1 LLTLVAIF
9 LIYFCSRSPT
19 SLIMAK
25 KKAIDQNINQEKLSK
40 KAYSIF
46 DFTKSER
53 PFLIIICVLISIAG
67 LITEY
72 TYAAMWF
79 GFALAAY
86 SAIANDSIQ
95 TIGTFIIS
103 NQARKW
109 YWLWLFIGVIWVGTV
124 SYSWFV
130 YNGDVSFQLLS
141 TPGLEKAPENFVFLQ
156 LAAPIVLLI
165 MTRMRWPVSTTFLLL
180 NVFTYK
186 AGTIV
191 SVMTKSFLGYIFAF
205 ALAMVVWFALERFVR
220 NYLKGKPKPYWMFL
234 QWFTS
239 GSLWAVWIMQDA
251 ANIAVFLPRTL
262 NPIEFVAYAG
272 FVFLGL
278 GMLFYLKGDKIQDII
293 NEKTNVADVRAAT
306 LVDLVYAVILFY
318 FKMYNNVPM
327 STTWVFIGLLAGRE
341 LAIAL
346 GKHGKAKKRSAWL
359 VRAFRL
365 ARKDM
370 FKALAGLVVSI
381 ILAIVVNKGVR
392 DELLSLF

>member
-1 LLTLVAIF
+1 
-9 LIYFCSRSPT
+9 
-19 SLIMAK
+19 MAK

>member
-1 LLTLVAIF
+1 
-9 LIYFCSRSPT
+9 
-19 SLIMAK
+19 MAK

-40 KAYSIF
+40 RAYSLF

-53 PFLIIICVLISIAG
+53 PFLIAVCILISIAG
-67 LITEY
+67 LITPY

-109 YWLWLFIGVIWVGTV
+109 YWLWLFIGLIWVGTIT
-124 SYSWFV
+124 YSWFV
-130 YNGDVSFQLLS
+130 FNGDVTFQLLS
-141 TPGLEKAPENFVFLQ
+141 TPGLEKAPEEFVFLQ
-156 LAAPIVLLI
+156 LAAPIVLLV

-191 SVMTKSFLGYIFAF
+191 SVMTKSFIGYVLAF
-205 ALAMVVWFALERFVR
+205 GLAMIVWYALERFVK
-220 NYLKGKPKPYWMFL
+220 NYLKGQPKPYWMVL
-234 QWFTS
+234 QWITS
-239 GSLWAVWIMQDA
+239 GTLWAVWIMQDA
-251 ANIAVFLPRTL
+251 ANIAVFLPREL
-262 NPIEFVAYAG
+262 NVYEFIAYTG

-278 GMLFYLKGDKIQDII
+278 GLIFYLKGDKIQDII

-318 FKMYNNVPM
+318 FKLYSNVPM

-346 GKHGKAKKRSAWL
+346 GKHGKAKKRNAWL
-359 VRAFRL
+359 IRAFRL

-370 FKALAGLVVSI
+370 FKALAGLIVSL
-381 ILAIVVNKGVR
+381 ILAIIINEGVR
-392 DELLSLF
+392 KEIFDLFR

>member
-1 LLTLVAIF
+1 
-9 LIYFCSRSPT
+9 
-19 SLIMAK
+19 MAK
-25 KKAIDQNINQEKLSK
+25 QKLIDQNINQENLSK
-40 KAYSIF
+40 KTYSIF
-46 DFTKSER
+46 DFAKTER
-53 PFLIIICVLISIAG
+53 PFLIITLILVSVAG

-79 GFALAAY
+79 GFSLAAY

-95 TIGTFIIS
+95 TIGTFIVS
-103 NQARKW
+103 NQKIKW
-109 YWLWLFIGVIWVGTV
+109 YWLWIFIGLIWVATIT
-124 SYSWFV
+124 YSWVVFD
-130 YNGDVSFQLLS
+130 GDVTFKLLS
-141 TPGLEKAPENFVFLQ
+141 TPGLEKAPESFVFLQ

-191 SVMTKSFLGYIFAF
+191 SVMTKSFFGYVLAF
-205 ALAMVVWFALERFVR
+205 GLAIVVWFLLERFVK
-220 NYLKGKPKPYWMFL
+220 NYLKGEARPYWMVL
-234 QWFTS
+234 QWLTS
-239 GSLWAVWIMQDA
+239 GTLWAVWIMQDA
-251 ANIAVFLPRTL
+251 ANIAVFLPRQL
-262 NPIEFVAYAG
+262 NSLEFVVYTG

-278 GMLFYLKGDKIQDII
+278 GLIFFLKGDKIQDII
-293 NEKTNVADVRAAT
+293 NEKTNVSDVRAAT

-341 LAIAL
+341 FAIAL

-370 FKALAGLVVSI
+370 YKALAGLIVSL
-381 ILAIVVNKGVR
+381 ILAMVINNGVR
-392 DELLSLF
+392 EEIFALFNF

>member
-1 LLTLVAIF
+1 
-9 LIYFCSRSPT
+9 
-19 SLIMAK
+19 MAK
-25 KKAIDQNINQEKLSK
+25 QKLIDQNINQDNLSK
-40 KAYSIF
+40 KTYKIF
-46 DFTKSER
+46 ELAKAER
-53 PFLIIICVLISIAG
+53 PFLIIILILVSIAG

-95 TIGTFIIS
+95 TIGTFIVS
-103 NQARKW
+103 NQKIKW
-109 YWLWLFIGVIWVGTV
+109 YWLWIFIGLIWVATIT
-124 SYSWFV
+124 YSWIVFD
-130 YNGDVSFQLLS
+130 GDVTFKLLS
-141 TPGLEKAPENFVFLQ
+141 TPGLEKAPESFVFLQ

-191 SVMTKSFLGYIFAF
+191 SVMTKSFFGYVLAF
-205 ALAMVVWFALERFVR
+205 GLAIVVWFLLERFVK
-220 NYLKGKPKPYWMFL
+220 NYLKGEARPYWMVL
-234 QWFTS
+234 QWLTS
-239 GSLWAVWIMQDA
+239 GTLWAVWIMQDA
-251 ANIAVFLPRTL
+251 ANIAVFLPRQL
-262 NPIEFVAYAG
+262 NSLEFVVYTG

-278 GMLFYLKGDKIQDII
+278 GLIFFLKGDKIQDII
-293 NEKTNVADVRAAT
+293 NEKTNVSDVRAAT

-341 LAIAL
+341 FAIAL

-370 FKALAGLVVSI
+370 YKALAGLIVSL
-381 ILAIVVNKGVR
+381 ILAMVINNGVR
-392 DELLSLF
+392 EEIFALFNF

>member
-1 LLTLVAIF
+1 
-9 LIYFCSRSPT
+9 
-19 SLIMAK
+19 MAGK
-25 KKAIDQNINQEKLSK
+25 TPIDQNINQDKLSK
-40 KAYSIF
+40 TAYSIF

-53 PFLIIICVLISIAG
+53 PFLIIICILVSIAG

-109 YWLWLFIGVIWVGTV
+109 YWLWLFIGAIWVITIT
-124 SYSWFV
+124 YSWFV
-130 YNGDVSFQLLS
+130 FNGDVTFRLLS
-141 TPGLEKAPENFVFLQ
+141 TPGLEKAPEKFVFLQ

-191 SVMTKSFLGYIFAF
+191 SVMTKSFFGYLLAF
-205 ALAMVVWFALERFVR
+205 GLAITVWFVLERFVK
-220 NYLKGKPKPYWMFL
+220 NYLKGTAASYWPIL
-234 QWFTS
+234 QWMTS
-239 GSLWAVWIMQDA
+239 GTLWAVWIMQDA
-251 ANIAVFLPRTL
+251 ANIAVFLPRQL
-262 NPIEFVAYAG
+262 NTYEFIAYTG
-272 FVFLGL
+272 LVFFGLGL
-278 GMLFYLKGDKIQDII
+278 IFYLKGDKIQDII

-341 LAIAL
+341 FAIAF
-346 GKHGKAKKRSAWL
+346 GKHGKTKKRNAWI

-365 ARKDM
+365 ARKDV
-370 FKALAGLVVSI
+370 FKALAGLLVSLILSI
-381 ILAIVVNKGVR
+381 IINKGVR
-392 DELLSLF
+392 QEIFALFQ

>member
-1 LLTLVAIF
+1 
-9 LIYFCSRSPT
+9 
-19 SLIMAK
+19 MAK
-25 KKAIDQNINQEKLSK
+25 QKPIDQNINQENLSK
-40 KAYSIF
+40 KTYSIF
-46 DFTKSER
+46 DFAKTER
-53 PFLIIICVLISIAG
+53 PFLIITLILVSIAG

-86 SAIANDSIQ
+86 SAISNDSIQ
-95 TIGTFIIS
+95 TIGTFIVS
-103 NQARKW
+103 NQKIKW
-109 YWLWLFIGVIWVGTV
+109 YWLWIFIGLIWVGTIT
-124 SYSWFV
+124 YSWFV
-130 YNGDVSFQLLS
+130 FNGDVYFQLLS
-141 TPGLEKAPENFVFLQ
+141 TPGLEKAPDSFVFLQ

-191 SVMTKSFLGYIFAF
+191 SVMTKSFLGYVLAF
-205 ALAMVVWFALERFVR
+205 ALAIVVWFLLERFVK
-220 NYLKGKPKPYWMFL
+220 NYLKGEARSYWMVL
-234 QWFTS
+234 QWITS
-239 GSLWAVWIMQDA
+239 GTLWAVWIMQDA
-251 ANIAVFLPRTL
+251 ANIAVFLPRQL
-262 NPIEFVAYAG
+262 NTVEFVVYTG

-278 GMLFYLKGDKIQDII
+278 GLIFFLKGDKIQDII

-318 FKMYNNVPM
+318 FKLYNNVPM

-341 LAIAL
+341 FAIAL

-359 VRAFRL
+359 VRAFLL

-370 FKALAGLVVSI
+370 YKAMAGLIVSL
-381 ILAIVVNKGVR
+381 ILAVVINKGVR
-392 DELLSLF
+392 QEIFALFNF

>member
-1 LLTLVAIF
+1 
-9 LIYFCSRSPT
+9 
-19 SLIMAK
+19 MAK
-25 KKAIDQNINQEKLSK
+25 KKSIDQNINQEKLSK
-40 KAYSIF
+40 KTYSIF

-95 TIGTFIIS
+95 TIGTFIAS
-103 NQARKW
+103 NSKRPW
-109 YWLWLFIGVIWVGTV
+109 YLLWLFMGLIWLGTIT
-124 SYSWFV
+124 YSWLT
-130 YNGDVSFQLLS
+130 YQGDVSYERLS
-141 TPGLEKAPENFVFLQ
+141 VPGLEKAPESFVFLQ
-156 LAAPIVLLI
+156 LAAPIVLLV
-165 MTRMRWPVSTTFLLL
+165 MTRLRMPVSTTFLLL

-191 SVMTKSFLGYIFAF
+191 DVMFKSFVGYLLAF
-205 ALAMVVWFALERFVR
+205 GLAMVVWYLLERFVK
-220 NYLKGKPKPYWMFL
+220 NYLKGQAANYWIYL
-234 QWFTS
+234 QWITS
-239 GSLWAVWIMQDA
+239 GILWSVWIMQDA
-251 ANIAVFLPRTL
+251 ANIAVFLPRQL
-262 NPIEFVAYAG
+262 DPIEFSVYAG

-278 GMLFYLKGDKIQDII
+278 GFLFYMKGDKIQDIV
-293 NEKTNVADVRAAT
+293 NEKSNVTDVRAAT
-306 LVDLVYAVILFY
+306 IVDLVYAVILFY

-346 GKHGKAKKRSAWL
+346 GKHGKAKKRNAWL

-365 ARKDM
+365 GRKDV
-370 FKALAGLVVSI
+370 FKATIGLVVSL
-381 ILAIVVNKGVR
+381 ILAIIINQGVR
-392 DELLSLF
+392 EEIIAFFQ

>member
-1 LLTLVAIF
+1 
-9 LIYFCSRSPT
+9 
-19 SLIMAK
+19 MAK
-25 KKAIDQNINQEKLSK
+25 QKLIDQNINQENLSK
-40 KAYSIF
+40 KTYSIF
-46 DFTKSER
+46 DFAKTER
-53 PFLIIICVLISIAG
+53 PFLIITLILVSIAG

-95 TIGTFIIS
+95 TIGTFIVS
-103 NQARKW
+103 NQKIKW
-109 YWLWLFIGVIWVGTV
+109 YWLWIFIGLIWVATIT
-124 SYSWFV
+124 YSWVVF
-130 YNGDVSFQLLS
+130 NGDVSFQLLS
-141 TPGLEKAPENFVFLQ
+141 TPGLEKAPEEFVFLQ

-191 SVMTKSFLGYIFAF
+191 SVMTKSFLGYVLAF
-205 ALAMVVWFALERFVR
+205 GLAIVVWFLLERFVK
-220 NYLKGKPKPYWMFL
+220 NYLKGQARSYWMVL
-234 QWFTS
+234 QWLTS
-239 GSLWAVWIMQDA
+239 GTLWAVWIMQDA
-251 ANIAVFLPRTL
+251 ANIAVFLPRQLNTL
-262 NPIEFVAYAG
+262 EFVVYTG

-278 GMLFYLKGDKIQDII
+278 GLIFFLKGDKIQDII

-341 LAIAL
+341 FAIAL

-370 FKALAGLVVSI
+370 FKAFAGLIVSL
-381 ILAIVVNKGVR
+381 ILAFVINKGVR
-392 DELLSLF
+392 EEILALFNF